1 MKRILFAI
9 VALLLGVN
17 VFAQEMKTYKFA
29 EKDGQELFMDVY
41 TPENVTDSTVTVMFV
56 FGGGFMSGERN
67 NSSSTDYCNALVE
80 RGHIAVAIDYRLGLK
95 GVKKLNLLHHE
106 PLENAIYMA
115 TEDAISALQYLIDN
129 ATELKINTE
138 RIVLVGSSA
147 GAITVLETDY
157 AICNGLLNSDILPK
171 DFHLAGVA
179 SYAGAIYSTNGK
191 VKYRNHKPAPTML
204 FHGTSDKLVT
214 YKQLRLFGVGF
225 FGSSKLVPVFKG
237 SGYPYYFRRYQ
248 DYGHSVANMFT
259 PTIDTFEWFI
269 THFVVNKEQL
279 QIEEDLL
286 NMDSSSKPAYDNFT
300 PKDLYK

>member
-67 NSSSTDYCNALVE
+67 NSSSTEYCNALVE

-115 TEDAISALQYLIDN
+115 TEDAISALQYLIEN
-129 ATELKINTE
+129 ATELKINPE
-138 RIVLVGSSA
+138 WIVLVGSSA
-147 GAITVLETDY
+147 GAIAVLETDY
-157 AICNGLLNSDILPK
+157 AVCNGLLNSDILPK

-204 FHGTSDKLVT
+204 FHGTADKLVT

-225 FGSSKLVPVFKG
+225 FGSSKIVPVFKNND
-237 SGYPYYFRRYQ
+237 YPYYFRRYKGF
-248 DYGHSVANMFT
+248 GHSVANMFT
-259 PTIDTFEWFI
+259 SSIDDFERFVD
-269 THFVVNKEQL
+269 HYVVNHEQL
-279 QIEEDLL
+279 QVEEDYH
-286 NMDSSSKPAYDNFT
+286 NMDDTEKPSYDNFT
-300 PKDLYK
+300 PNDLYN

>member
-67 NSSSTDYCNALVE
+67 NSSSTEYCNALVE

-115 TEDAISALQYLIDN
+115 TEDAISALQYLIEN
-129 ATELKINTE
+129 ATELKVNPE
-138 RIVLVGSSA
+138 WIVLVGSSA

-157 AICNGLLNSDILPK
+157 AVCNGLLNSDILPK

-204 FHGTSDKLVT
+204 FHGTADKLVT

-225 FGSSKLVPVFKG
+225 FGSSKIVPVFKNND
-237 SGYPYYFRRYQ
+237 YPYYFRRYKGF
-248 DYGHSVANMFT
+248 GHSVANMFT
-259 PTIDTFEWFI
+259 SSIDDFERFVD
-269 THFVVNKEQL
+269 HYVVNHEQL
-279 QIEEDLL
+279 QVEEDYH
-286 NMDSSSKPAYDNFT
+286 NMDDTEKPSYDNFT
-300 PKDLYK
+300 PNDLYK

>member
-67 NSSSTDYCNALVE
+67 NSSSTEYCNALVE

-115 TEDAISALQYLIDN
+115 TEDAISALQYLIEN
-129 ATELKINTE
+129 ATELKINPE
-138 RIVLVGSSA
+138 WIVLVGSSA

-157 AICNGLLNSDILPK
+157 AVCNGLLNSDILPK

-204 FHGTSDKLVT
+204 FHGTADKLVT

-225 FGSSKLVPVFKG
+225 FGSSKIVPVFKNND
-237 SGYPYYFRRYQ
+237 YPYYFRRYKGF
-248 DYGHSVANMFT
+248 GHSVANMFT
-259 PTIDTFEWFI
+259 SSIDDFER
-269 THFVVNKEQL
+269 FVDHYVVSHEQL
-279 QIEEDLL
+279 QVEEDYH
-286 NMDSSSKPAYDNFT
+286 NMDDTEKPSYDNFT
-300 PKDLYK
+300 PNDLYK